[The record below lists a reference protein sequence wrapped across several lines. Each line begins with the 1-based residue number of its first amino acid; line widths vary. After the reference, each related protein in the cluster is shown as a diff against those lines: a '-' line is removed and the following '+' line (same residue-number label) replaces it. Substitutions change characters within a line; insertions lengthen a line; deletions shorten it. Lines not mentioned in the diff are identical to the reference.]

1 MAKAKIAGKKKI
13 KITLVKSS
21 IGFPKDQKRTVL
33 ALGLHRMNQTVEH
46 NDTPV
51 IRGMVNKVI
60 HLLKVEG

>member
-1 MAKAKIAGKKKI
+1 MPKAKTVGNKI

-21 IGFPKDQKRTVL
+21 IGYPKDQKRTVL

-51 IRGMVNKVI
+51 IRGMVNKVT

>member
-1 MAKAKIAGKKKI
+1 MAKAKTAGKKI

-33 ALGLHRMNQTVEH
+33 ALGLRRMNQTVEH